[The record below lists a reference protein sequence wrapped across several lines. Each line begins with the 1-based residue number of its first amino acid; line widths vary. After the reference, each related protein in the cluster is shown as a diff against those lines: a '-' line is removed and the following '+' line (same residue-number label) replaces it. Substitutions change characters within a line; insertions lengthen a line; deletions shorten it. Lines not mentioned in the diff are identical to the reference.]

1 VEKIDAKG
9 VCNTVNENLKL
20 GFDSQIYSL
29 DAKDVSGDS
38 EKSLV
43 AWFQ

>member
-1 VEKIDAKG
+1 MEKIDAKS

-29 DAKDVSGDS
+29 DARDVFGDS
-38 EKSLV
+38 GKSLG
-43 AWFQ
+43 AWF